1 MAKDPISETG
11 DFNPKAAQIWRNLNS
26 FASRCLGVGRSL
38 LPSDVRYA
46 ISHAAKPQLWW
57 ARENI
62 GYMDVTVEDEA
73 NYNERGTLY
82 HGPPTMCLQRWGFWL
97 DNFEELGKEESGM
110 SEEIRKAALE
120 AEQIMRTIERGIG
133 HTLSE

>member
-1 MAKDPISETG
+1 MRSALEEEQSSVGEM
-11 DFNPKAAQIWRNLNS
+11 
-26 FASRCLGVGRSL
+26 SRTECRIQV
-38 LPSDVRYA
+38 A
-46 ISHAAKPQLWW
+46 CTWISHAAKPQLWW